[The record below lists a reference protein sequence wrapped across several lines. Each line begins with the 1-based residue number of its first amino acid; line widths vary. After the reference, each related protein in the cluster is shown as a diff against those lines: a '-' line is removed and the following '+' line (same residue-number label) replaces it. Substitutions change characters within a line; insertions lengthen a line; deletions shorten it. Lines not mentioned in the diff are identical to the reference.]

1 MATTIH
7 RGMVVAGL
15 INYYGD
21 VLYGYDE
28 GVTVKERLTKIADRL
43 WQAYHYNNP
52 VVLNQINNYNPK
64 YLSRSWSAIQSEG
77 FLKRDAYDTI
87 ANEYGYKT
95 WKEVPSTSM
104 NLSFE
109 YAIDVML
116 AGDFKGLKQL
126 LSDDPTLVEIRSDYA
141 HRATLFHYLGSN
153 GVELYRQV
161 VPSNLAKIMTL
172 LLDHGADHQATM
184 PVYGGDFTMIDLLKT
199 SAHPKAAG
207 LHDTVVSAYENYQ
220 SRLSS

>member
-1 MATTIH
+1 MAITIH

-43 WQAYHYNNP
+43 WQAYQYNNP

-77 FLKRDAYDTI
+77 FKKDDAYNTI
-87 ANEYGYKT
+87 ANEYGYKS
-95 WKEVPSTSM
+95 WSEVPEM
-104 NLSFE
+104 VIDHSFE
-109 YAIDVML
+109 KAIDVL
-116 AGDFKGLKQL
+116 LTGDIKQL
-126 LSDDPTLVEIRSDYA
+126 KKILSEDPTIVESRSPYA
-141 HRATLFHYLGSN
+141 HQATLLHYVGSN

-161 VPSNLAKIMTL
+161 VPSNLADCMTL
-172 LLDHGADHQATM
+172 LLSLGADHTATM
-184 PVYGGDFTMIDLLKT
+184 PVYGGHVKILDKYDEHNKPKGTKVLL
-199 SAHPKAAG
+199 SLPKN
-207 LHDTVVSAYENYQ
+207 L
-220 SRLSS
+220 LSH